1 MKNVKIKISSTQ
13 GIENDTNSIKQF
25 YFGEFEKTEKGFSL
39 KYTDG
44 KTEEKTETVIFVDR
58 NKTATIK
65 RNGANSS
72 KLIITENIRNEC
84 RYITQAGELILG
96 IKGERISYLLTAS
109 GGEINL
115 CYTIDQSNTPI
126 SKNEVK
132 IEIKEV

>member
-1 MKNVKIKISSTQ
+1 MKKVKIKISSTQ
-13 GIENDTNSIKQF
+13 GIENDKNSIKQF
-25 YFGEFEKTEKGFSL
+25 YLGKFEKTENGFSL
-39 KYTDG
+39 KYTE
-44 KTEEKTETVIFVDR
+44 KTQGEKTETVIFVGQ
-58 NKTATIK
+58 NKTATIS
-65 RNGANSS
+65 RSGDNSS
-72 KLIITENIRNEC
+72 NLVISENTRNEC
-84 RYITQAGELILG
+84 RYITPAGELILG